1 MSAIAKAL
9 ETYLKGKLEYHKA
22 NLVTFLNNP
31 VGVAEHGD
39 FMETMEEQLSKIAH
53 YEDMLG
59 ALSRLRDDLV

>member
-1 MSAIAKAL
+1 MTKLDINNAIKQHL
-9 ETYLKGKLEYHKA
+9 EGKLAYHKA
-22 NLVTFLNNP
+22 NLLVFIDNP

-59 ALSRLRDDLV
+59 ALERLEL